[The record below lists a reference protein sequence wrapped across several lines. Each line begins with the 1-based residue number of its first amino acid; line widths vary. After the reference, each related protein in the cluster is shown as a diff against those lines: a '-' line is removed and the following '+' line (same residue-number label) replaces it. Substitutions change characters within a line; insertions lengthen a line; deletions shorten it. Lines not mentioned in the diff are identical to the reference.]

1 MSDTDYYS
9 LVDTAL
15 EFFIEEL
22 KNDDKIKNNSA
33 RTRVINTLL
42 KLRIETITRSIE

>member
-15 EFFIEEL
+15 EVFIEQWQE
-22 KNDDKIKNNSA
+22 DDKIKNNSA
-33 RTRVINTLL
+33 RIRLINTLL